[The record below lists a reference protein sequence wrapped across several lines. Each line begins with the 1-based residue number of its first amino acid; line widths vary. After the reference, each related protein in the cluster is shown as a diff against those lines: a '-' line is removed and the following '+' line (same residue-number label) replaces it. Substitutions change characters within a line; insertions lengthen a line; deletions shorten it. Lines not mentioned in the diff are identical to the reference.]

1 MIIELPV
8 LPGQHRI
15 AKRYKMG
22 FFHFSNNNLAI
33 RKACADELGGYDPH
47 LPTAEDVDLCF
58 RLALSP
64 SWVACREPGVI
75 IRHKARKTLRA
86 TLRQMWNWG
95 INFARPYLRT
105 GRTGIYLYWISP
117 QLKTIT
123 RDLEIAS
130 FPILVNVFATPF
142 HVLHALT
149 ALAVLLA
156 VLRRHDPGTALCHTN
171 ACGAAPLPAGYPAL
185 RVAPLANPQAGGCAV
200 SHQCHVHHCRVSWR
214 SQKRSCHT
222 SSVNFAT
229 AEQGR
234 TLRPQTRAETDATP
248 KFSISAIRNHTVRV
262 SGAGKELTAGYALAS
277 PQSPGHESR
286 AVPGLLPLCSNLPP
300 CRTLDCTYWWV

>member
-1 MIIELPV
+1 
-8 LPGQHRI
+8 
-15 AKRYKMG
+15 MG

-33 RKACADELGGYDPH
+33 RKACAEELGGYDPH

-105 GRTGIYLYWISP
+105 GRTGIYLYWINP

-171 ACGAAPLPAGYPAL
+171 ACGAAPLPAGYPHL
-185 RVAPLANPQAGGCAV
+185 G
-200 SHQCHVHHCRVSWR
+200 
-214 SQKRSCHT
+214 
-222 SSVNFAT
+222 
-229 AEQGR
+229 
-234 TLRPQTRAETDATP
+234 LRPWPTLKLAVVQYLTNVT
-248 KFSISAIRNHTVRV
+248 FI
-262 SGAGKELTAGYALAS
+262 TAGFLGGLRRGVVILPAS
-277 PQSPGHESR
+277 ILR
-286 AVPGLLPLCSNLPP
+286 PLSKAE
-300 CRTLDCTYWWV
+300 R